1 MSVLSSILM
10 LNIKRNNSQIIY
22 LIIGIFSSVAIYYI
36 NVLSQTLGT
45 NEAIPLDLSIWMPI
59 IILSIII
66 MIGLVRLMKNN
77 FLNIYFN
84 SDNFYKYTFN

>member
-1 MSVLSSILM
+1 MSILSSILM

-22 LIIGIFSSVAIYYI
+22 ILIGIFSSVTIYYI

-45 NEAIPLDLSIWMPI
+45 NGAIPFDLSIWMPM

-66 MIGLVRLMKNN
+66 MIGLVRINEK
-77 FLNIYFN
+77 
-84 SDNFYKYTFN
+84 